1 MPHTQEVLSR
11 TLLTSLLSRMEQTL
25 LPSATAGSSKTPGP
39 CQNPE
44 MKSIILCV
52 CQAHVPSA
60 AAYLGTEASALLKLL
75 LVREPT
81 KRLGYGPNGSRNV
94 QQHPFFRGINWK
106 KLMDCEL
113 ASPFKPTIQHD
124 ASVENFDRIWTD
136 QAAEDSPPASPTKCA
151 DASNNI
157 FQGFTYVEP
166 SLLAATIAAAPRAA
180 VADLSTD

>member
-1 MPHTQEVLSR
+1 M
-11 TLLTSLLSRMEQTL
+11 
-25 LPSATAGSSKTPGP
+25 G
-39 CQNPE
+39 
-44 MKSIILCV
+44 LCALR
-52 CQAHVPSA
+52 AHVPSA

-81 KRLGYGPNGSRNV
+81 KRLGYGPDGSRNV

-180 VADLSTD
+180 VADFTME